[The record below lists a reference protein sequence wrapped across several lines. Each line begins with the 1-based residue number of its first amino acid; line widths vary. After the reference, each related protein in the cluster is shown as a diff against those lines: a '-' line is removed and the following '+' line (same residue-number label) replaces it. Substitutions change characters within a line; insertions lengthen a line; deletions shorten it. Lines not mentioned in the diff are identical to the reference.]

1 MTWLV
6 WIFCFRAVVPVISES
21 SKIVLSINVMEWERT
36 LSKMA
41 GTGIFAV
48 FQSYNVRG
56 LNECRKT

>member
-1 MTWLV
+1 MLG
-6 WIFCFRAVVPVISES
+6 ANVIQQEH
-21 SKIVLSINVMEWERT
+21 T

-56 LNECRKT
+56 LNECRKTQ